1 MGSKRGAPTKAKDKK
16 IAEKIKDTRNYAK
29 FTQTQLAESLG
40 VTLRAVQ
47 YWEAGK
53 TVPTIEMLKRISEVC
68 NCTQSWIEDDESGL
82 KTEMLRNFTTDEL
95 LEEIRRRIEE
105 K

>member
-1 MGSKRGAPTKAKDKK
+1 MYYDIVKSGKR
-16 IAEKIKDTRNYAK
+16 IKEMRKRAGM
-29 FTQTQLAESLG
+29 TQAQLAELLG

-95 LEEIRRRIEE
+95 LEEIRRRI